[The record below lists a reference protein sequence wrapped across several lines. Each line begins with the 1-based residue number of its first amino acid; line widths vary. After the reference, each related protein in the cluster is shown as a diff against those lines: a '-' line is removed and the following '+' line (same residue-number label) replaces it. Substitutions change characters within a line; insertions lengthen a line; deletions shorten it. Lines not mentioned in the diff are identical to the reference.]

1 MPEYFPKDTTVRAS
15 IPRGRS
21 FRSFPDLFIF
31 ASANQK
37 SRGCD
42 PSITPLLFL
51 EIGSRLFSFFL
62 PVFVQK
68 LVGKGTRQNA
78 GQNANGNLQ
87 GKIL

>member
-15 IPRGRS
+15 ISSGRS

-31 ASANQK
+31 ASAN
-37 SRGCD
+37 
-42 PSITPLLFL
+42 LLFL

-78 GQNANGNLQ
+78 GQNANGNPQ

>member
-1 MPEYFPKDTTVRAS
+1 MPECFPKDTTVRVS
-15 IPRGRS
+15 IPSGLSVLFRTFS
-21 FRSFPDLFIF
+21 FLRPQIK
-31 ASANQK
+31 K

-68 LVGKGTRQNA
+68 LVGKGTRQDA
-78 GQNANGNLQ
+78 GQNANGNPQ